1 MERNMLRT
9 KASRTHHR
17 ARAAAKTLV
26 LGAAA
31 SVSFFPAI
39 ARAAN
44 VVDTWLTATNGTWTD
59 ATKWSAGVPNNA
71 GASTFSVTVGAT
83 GSAYTVTLNSS
94 QAIND
99 FTLSSAN
106 ATVAHTSGTLT
117 IAGTGTPFNIS
128 AGTYSLQGGTISGGT
143 ITTSGSGTLAFTS
156 GGGAL
161 FGTKLI
167 GNINLSASA
176 ARVRMQNG
184 ADFTGNATLSASS
197 SIL

>member
-44 VVDTWLTATNGTWTD
+44 VVDTWLTASNGTWSD

-71 GASTFSVTVGAT
+71 GASTFSVTIGAT
-83 GSAYTVTLNSS
+83 GSAYTVTLNS
-94 QAIND
+94 AITVSD
-99 FTLSSAN
+99 LTLSSAN
-106 ATVAHTSGTLT
+106 ATLDLV
-117 IAGTGTPFNIS
+117 
-128 AGTYSLQGGTISGGT
+128 SGGVLSVVNSP
-143 ITTSGSGTLAFTS
+143 INVS
-156 GGGAL
+156 GGRL
-161 FGTKLI
+161 
-167 GNINLSASA
+167 
-176 ARVRMQNG
+176 RMNG
-184 ADFTGNATLSASS
+184 GSVS
-197 SIL
+197 